1 MREKALLKISPL
13 LFIPVV
19 KKGTYVACTFP
30 VGFLFL
36 SSNLSLLLLS
46 LLSTTSSGPRCVQKR
61 DDVSSSQNASFLER
75 GRRRQVKRR
84 LRIGGS
90 SSSSRFDRNSLFC
103 SPPIRHPIDAM
114 MSFFYTLDA
123 SRRRSLAD
131 ALSQT
136 RRTKE
141 YATMSSDDLKFETMQ
156 VHAGQVPDPT
166 TNARAVP
173 IYATT
178 SYVFNDAKHGAD
190 LFGARAFGNIYSR
203 IMNPTCDVFE
213 KRIAALEGGVAAL
226 SVASG
231 QSAQFLAISTIC
243 NAGDNIVSSAN
254 LYGGTYN
261 QFKTMFPSL
270 GINVKF
276 ASQEDPASFEKLID
290 ANTKALYIETLGNPS
305 FLVPDFKGM
314 KAVAEKHGIP
324 LICDNTFG
332 GGGYVCQPLKLGAD
346 IVVESATKWIGGH
359 GTTIGGIIIDGGSMN
374 WNNGKH
380 GKICDPSPAYHGL
393 KFWDTFGPDGVLGA
407 NVAFIVK
414 ARFEGLRDLGMAL
427 NPMAAFQLLQGV
439 ETLGLRMERHCENTV
454 KLAKYLEGHKGVAW
468 VSHPSLKSHP
478 SHKTAGQYFR
488 KGCYGAVLCFGVKG
502 GLEAGTKCIDA
513 FKLASMLANVGDAKT
528 LVIHPASTT
537 HEQLSPEERTASGV
551 NDEMIRVSVGIE
563 HIDDIIA
570 DFDQAIAASQ

>member
-1 MREKALLKISPL
+1 V
-13 LFIPVV
+13 IPI
-19 KKGTYVACTFP
+19 TFCRRVA
-30 VGFLFL
+30 
-36 SSNLSLLLLS
+36 S
-46 LLSTTSSGPRCVQKR
+46 
-61 DDVSSSQNASFLER
+61 
-75 GRRRQVKRR
+75 
-84 LRIGGS
+84 
-90 SSSSRFDRNSLFC
+90 
-103 SPPIRHPIDAM
+103 
-114 MSFFYTLDA
+114 DA
-123 SRRRSLAD
+123 SRINSLTNAFILFIFSIKP
-131 ALSQT
+131 AKSQHT
-136 RRTKE
+136 GNHRKNK
-141 YATMSSDDLKFETMQ
+141 MSSDLKFETMQ

-203 IMNPTCDVFE
+203 IMNPTNDVFE

-226 SVASG
+226 SVSSG

-359 GTTIGGIIIDGGSMN
+359 GTTIGGIIVDGGSMN

-427 NPMAAFQLLQGV
+427 NPMAAFQLIQGV

-468 VSHPSLKSHP
+468 VSHPSLKSHQ
-478 SHKTAGQYFR
+478 SHKTAEQYFR

-513 FKLASMLANVGDAKT
+513 FKLASQLANVGDAKT

-570 DFDQAIAASQ
+570 DFEKAIAASQ

>member
-1 MREKALLKISPL
+1 MVVSKKRFKNISINSCIKKKVQKGRSVAHL
-13 LFIPVV
+13 SFSLFE
-19 KKGTYVACTFP
+19 
-30 VGFLFL
+30 
-36 SSNLSLLLLS
+36 SRSLSLSLFFSLS
-46 LLSTTSSGPRCVQKR
+46 RSRSSPRFASSRLVVFRNAGDKTSRHDP
-61 DDVSSSQNASFLER
+61 
-75 GRRRQVKRR
+75 
-84 LRIGGS
+84 LRIDKWIAF
-90 SSSSRFDRNSLFC
+90 FDRNCVRRQFGIQLTRDDLSIFSALDHSLFADETHER
-103 SPPIRHPIDAM
+103 IR
-114 MSFFYTLDA
+114 
-123 SRRRSLAD
+123 
-131 ALSQT
+131 
-136 RRTKE
+136 
-141 YATMSSDDLKFETMQ
+141 ATMSSDDLKFETMQ